1 MPNFLCA
8 SESLKGEV
16 LNIFGIHITN
26 SMLTTIV
33 FAIVI
38 VVLFRLL
45 IKGGAKIIPSKGQL
59 VIESIINSLK
69 EILEPIMGKKAFK
82 GAFPL
87 LLSFFVYILVNN
99 WSGLL
104 TFGNAFYSVDTLAIA
119 ADQIE
124 EFKALG
130 YHIIE
135 NSEGI
140 KAQKFT
146 PFFRPA
152 NSDLNST
159 LALAL
164 ISFISWIY
172 FVMRYAGPKAL
183 YKDWFGN
190 KADKN
195 ELAFPIYFL
204 LFFIFFAV
212 GFIEVISALM
222 RIVSLSFRL
231 YGNNFGG
238 EVLLANM
245 SFPVVSMPFYFLELL
260 IGLVQAFVF
269 TLLSAIYIG
278 LITNHEES
286 HSH

>member
-8 SESLKGEV
+8 SESLKGEIIN
-16 LNIFGIHITN
+16 LFGVQITN
-26 SMLTTIV
+26 SMLTTIF
-33 FAIVI
+33 FAVVI
-38 VVLFRLL
+38 VVLFRFL
-45 IKGGAKIIPSKGQL
+45 IKGGAKVVPSKGQL
-59 VIESIINSLK
+59 VVESIIDSLK
-69 EILEPIMGKKAFK
+69 GILEPIMGKNAFK

-104 TFGNAFYSVDTLAIA
+104 TFGNAFYNVETLAIA
-119 ADQIE
+119 TDQVDQY
-124 EFKALG
+124 KSLG
-130 YHIIE
+130 YHIVE
-135 NSEGI
+135 TGETI

-146 PFFRPA
+146 HFFRPA

-164 ISFISWIY
+164 ISFISWFY
-172 FVMRYAGPKAL
+172 FVMKYAGPRAL
-183 YKDWFGN
+183 YHDWFGN
-190 KADKN
+190 KADKK
-195 ELAFPIYFL
+195 ELAFPIYLF
-204 LFFIFFAV
+204 LFFIFFMV
-212 GFIEVISALM
+212 GFIELISALM
-222 RIVSLSFRL
+222 RVVSLSFRL

-245 SFPVVSMPFYFLELL
+245 SFPVISVPFYFLELL
-260 IGLVQAFVF
+260 IGIVQAFVF

-286 HSH
+286 SSH